1 MSQPSQQLG
10 SSPRQLPGEVGLWL
24 FILSDLLLFALFFVL
39 FSHDLATD
47 PESFQEVQGTLS
59 RSIGLFNTLLL
70 LTGSWAVAMGT
81 RVERNPARSAGY
93 LSAAALSGVLFLIL
107 KAVEY
112 GHLFSAG
119 YSLTDSSFFT
129 WYFFLS
135 GYHALHV
142 VAGIVILQVVVSQ
155 YRRRKAVTEELVEAA
170 GCYWHLVDLL
180 WIGIF
185 SIVYL
190 V

>member
-1 MSQPSQQLG
+1 MNHSSQPGHST
-10 SSPRQLPGEVGLWL
+10 RQLPGEVGLWL
-24 FILSDLLLFALFFVL
+24 FILSDLLLFALYFVL
-39 FSHDLATD
+39 FSYDLATD
-47 PESFQEVQGTLS
+47 PESFQEGQGTLN
-59 RSIGLFNTLLL
+59 RSIGLINTLLL

-81 RVERNPARSAGY
+81 RVERNSTRSGY
-93 LSAAALSGVLFLIL
+93 YLWAATLSGVLFLIL

-112 GHLFSAG
+112 GHLFGMG
-119 YSLTDSSFFT
+119 YSLIDSRFFT

-142 VAGIVILQVVVSQ
+142 VAGIIILQVVVSR
-155 YRRRKAVTEELVEAA
+155 YRHHKAVTDELVEAA

-190 V
+190 I